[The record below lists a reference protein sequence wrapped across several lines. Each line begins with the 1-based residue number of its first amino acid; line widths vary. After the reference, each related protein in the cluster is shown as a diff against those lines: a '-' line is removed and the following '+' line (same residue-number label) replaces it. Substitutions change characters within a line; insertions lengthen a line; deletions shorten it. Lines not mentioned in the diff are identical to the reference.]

1 MEDSN
6 GWEESEIPSNWQFKV
21 PHRDPPVY
29 TNRAFPWKRLP
40 LSTNVPS
47 GDNPTACYRVPFDIP
62 LEWVDCV
69 ARSQR
74 ELFLILHG
82 AGSGVDIFVN
92 GKHVGYGQDS
102 MTGGYL

>member
-1 MEDSN
+1 MP
-6 GWEESEIPSNWQFKV
+6 SE
-21 PHRDPPVY
+21 
-29 TNRAFPWKRLP
+29 
-40 LSTNVPS
+40 
-47 GDNPTACYRVPFDIP
+47 DNPTACYRVPFDVP

-102 MTGGYL
+102 MTGGYICEFGVGKKKKTALLCSEGWSHCVFRNRNRVLDPS